1 MSYPTMCELEPLLR
15 GLRPYLLQRLS
26 QSDIH
31 IKHANDFVTEKDL
44 YVQTFLE
51 KELAE
56 RYPHIAFLGEES
68 ETTSIDPRV
77 PTFVLDPIDGT
88 TNFIFGYGFSAVSLA
103 LVYGGA
109 PVLGTIYHPYTD
121 ELFAAERGK
130 GAFLNGTPMRVLPAN
145 DLSEVLAAVGTMAY
159 HKEYA
164 DELFALA
171 KRAYLS
177 CIDIRRSGAA
187 SMDLCALA
195 AGRVGIYFE
204 RSLSLWDYAAS
215 ALVLEEAGGKITD
228 WEGNPLTYT
237 GKTDIAA
244 SNTHLHPALLSLLAT
259 RHADPR

>member
-1 MSYPTMCELEPLLR
+1 
-15 GLRPYLLQRLS
+15 
-26 QSDIH
+26 
-31 IKHANDFVTEKDL
+31 
-44 YVQTFLE
+44 
-51 KELAE
+51 
-56 RYPHIAFLGEES
+56 
-68 ETTSIDPRV
+68 
-77 PTFVLDPIDGT
+77 
-88 TNFIFGYGFSAVSLA
+88 
-103 LVYGGA
+103 
-109 PVLGTIYHPYTD
+109 
-121 ELFAAERGK
+121 
-130 GAFLNGTPMRVLPAN
+130 MRVLPAN

-159 HKEYA
+159 RKEYA

-204 RSLSLWDYAAS
+204 RNLSLWDYAAS

-244 SNTHLHPALLSLLAT
+244 SNTHLHPALLALLQDGCHQGPQT
-259 RHADPR
+259 